1 MNFIILPKWL
11 CETLTRLGKPL
22 ETALDL
28 DALRTILSPE
38 DVLIYS
44 LSQHLITMTGHRHP
58 LIKGLSNTY
67 QYQTIKGMPEGLTQE
82 QHVQMKLTCND
93 MDEHDSIAYLLIHG
107 AGPGEALVKPEF
119 KPCLV
124 GKDVLGLVP
133 EIKDTENNVVLYEDV
148 FNILQQRSDYS
159 AITKT
164 PLYESYVNMLCNQ
177 SVA

>member
-1 MNFIILPKWL
+1 MNYIILPKWL
-11 CETLTRLGKPL
+11 CETLARLGKPL

-28 DALRTILSPE
+28 DVLRTILSPE

-44 LSQHLITMTGHRHP
+44 LSQHLITMTGNRHP
-58 LIKGLSNTY
+58 LINGLSKTY
-67 QYQTIKGMPEGLTQE
+67 NYQTIKGLSHDLTPEQRIQLHISCKG
-82 QHVQMKLTCND
+82 
-93 MDEHDSIAYLLIHG
+93 MDDFESISYLLVYG
-107 AGPGEALVKPEF
+107 AGPGEPLVKPEF

-159 AITKT
+159 VITKT

-177 SVA
+177 SAA